1 MVGRRNYEQVP
12 ACDNDNVKAL
22 SSQTTEEH
30 SDDSASDGLHRI
42 GSMEILTPNNS
53 SSRTRT
59 DGEDSDDIDIEIDSS
74 LLLAFTWQEP
84 WELSLL
90 ATIFFLIPALL
101 GSIWFLL
108 DMTSRIW
115 PTTVFSLH
123 LCIALAK
130 ARYHVLL
137 HQDNRVVVVVT
148 SRLKKGIISF
158 PPALDIFLFGYIY
171 RNVVN
176 VFDYF
181 FNDIDG
187 TTVVEWSTQK
197 HCMLVLRLLGI
208 LTVFFRILVGGLCLL
223 SRWSTIHGAS
233 SSSPLLLRWTHVLLI
248 DRFQNWM
255 NDSSSWFTAMRQKQ
269 VRYRMQNLLSV
280 LFFASLLWL
289 SICVASCVSHY
300 TSVHLWLPHY
310 DYCDPLDTT
319 ECALP
324 FPSFHHMSKDNSTV
338 TGWRVNLQSKA
349 LPLLRGGIRVHLDFL
364 NDLDGFSTMA
374 PILFYMEG
382 LKEAYELHGSAIG
395 LQGPAHIEYSITNKS
410 ITLLVNVD
418 TGVLVPHSAEI
429 DYLDPERPLVL
440 VFPAQPLHHGT
451 HYALAVVNATNV
463 HGMRMQPT
471 LGMQLLL
478 RGDAFDWE
486 RFERYREIVIPSLE
500 TAAPW
505 VSHTDDPS
513 SLQLLFDFVTVSEEA
528 QLGPIRAVRDAALHH
543 IQSRQWGDWSDH
555 VNVIKIRNEDCSK
568 NDTLA
573 ARTIHASLDVPW
585 FLGAYGR
592 GHRGATLSPEAL
604 ESGKPVTT
612 GKAKFVVIV
621 PCSVQANALD
631 PLNGTRVRALL
642 EYGHGLFYN
651 RAEAYS
657 HSLLR

>member
-1 MVGRRNYEQVP
+1 MVVRRSYDQLP
-12 ACDNDNVKAL
+12 SCDSDSNSNSNSNNVKAL
-22 SSQTTEEH
+22 WREEH
-30 SDDSASDGLHRI
+30 SDDSDGLQRI
-42 GSMEILTPNNS
+42 GSMEILTPTS
-53 SSRTRT
+53 SSRRAR
-59 DGEDSDDIDIEIDSS
+59 DYDSP
-74 LLLAFTWQEP
+74 LFTWQEP

-90 ATIFFLIPALL
+90 ATILFLVPALL

-108 DMTSRIW
+108 HITSRIW
-115 PTTVFSLH
+115 PVTFFSLH

-130 ARYHVLL
+130 ARYHVVY
-137 HQDNRVVVVVT
+137 QDNSVVT

-158 PPALDIFLFGYIY
+158 PPALDIFLFGYMY
-171 RNVVN
+171 RGVVE

-181 FNDIDG
+181 FDDIDG

-197 HCMLVLRLLGI
+197 HCMLVLQVLGVLTI
-208 LTVFFRILVGGLCLL
+208 LFRILVGGLCIL
-223 SRWSTIHGAS
+223 SRWSTNGG
-233 SSSPLLLRWTHVLLI
+233 SSPPLLRLTPVL
-248 DRFQNWM
+248 DRFQDWM
-255 NDSSSWFTAMRQKQ
+255 NDSSWVTVLRQTQ
-269 VRYRMQNLLSV
+269 VRHGMQNLLNMI
-280 LFFASLLWL
+280 FFGSFLWL

-300 TSVHLWLPHY
+300 TSFHLWLPHY

-324 FPSFHHMSKDNSTV
+324 FPSFHHMAKDNSTV
-338 TGWRVNLQSKA
+338 TGWRVNLRGES
-349 LPLLRGGIRVHLDFL
+349 LPLLRGGIRVHPEFL

-395 LQGPAHIEYSITNKS
+395 LQGPAHIEHSFTNSS

-418 TGVLVPHSAEI
+418 SGVLVPHSAEI
-429 DYLDPERPLVL
+429 DYLDPGRPLVL

-463 HGMRMQPT
+463 YGSRMQPT
-471 LGMQLLL
+471 LGMQRLL
-478 RGDAFDWE
+478 RGDADDGE
-486 RFERYREIVIPSLE
+486 RFARYREIVIPSLE

-505 VSHTDDPS
+505 VSYTDDPE

-528 QLGPIRAVRDAALHH
+528 QLGSIRAVRDAALHH
-543 IQSRQWGDWSDH
+543 IQSQQWGDWSDH
-555 VNVIKIRNEDCSK
+555 VNVIKIRNEDCSR

-585 FLGAYGR
+585 FLDTYGP
-592 GHRGATLSPEAL
+592 GHRGSTLSPEAL
-604 ESGKPVTT
+604 ESGKPVNI

-621 PCSVQANALD
+621 PCSVQANALN
-631 PLNGTRVRALL
+631 PLNGTPVRALL

>member
-1 MVGRRNYEQVP
+1 MVGRRNYEQLP
-12 ACDNDNVKAL
+12 SCDSDNVR
-22 SSQTTEEH
+22 EEHH
-30 SDDSASDGLHRI
+30 SDDSDGLQRI
-42 GSMEILTPNNS
+42 GSMEILTPKSS
-53 SSRTRT
+53 SSRTSAR
-59 DGEDSDDIDIEIDSS
+59 DPDN
-74 LLLAFTWQEP
+74 LLFTWQEP

-90 ATIFFLIPALL
+90 ATILFLIPALL
-101 GSIWFLL
+101 GSIWFLFSI
-108 DMTSRIW
+108 TSRIW
-115 PTTVFSLH
+115 PATVFSLH

-130 ARYHVLL
+130 ARHHVLY
-137 HQDNRVVVVVT
+137 QDNGVGVVT

-158 PPALDIFLFGYIY
+158 PPALDIFLFGYTY
-171 RNVVN
+171 RGVVE

-197 HCMLVLRLLGI
+197 HCMLVLQLLGI
-208 LTVFFRILVGGLCLL
+208 LTVLFRILVGGLCIL
-223 SRWSTIHGAS
+223 SRLLTDGGSL
-233 SSSPLLLRWTHVLLI
+233 SSSPLRSRLTPFL

-255 NDSSSWFTAMRQKQ
+255 NDSSWVTGLGQKK

-280 LFFASLLWL
+280 AFFGSLLWL

-300 TSVHLWLPHY
+300 TSFHLWLPHY

-324 FPSFHHMSKDNSTV
+324 FPSFHHMVKDNSTV
-338 TGWRVNLQSKA
+338 TGWRVNLRGEA
-349 LPLLRGGIRVHLDFL
+349 LPLLRGGIRVHPDFL

-395 LQGPAHIEYSITNKS
+395 LQGPSHIEYSCTNSS

-418 TGVLVPHSAEI
+418 SGVLVPHSAEI

-451 HYALAVVNATNV
+451 HYALAVVNATDV
-463 HGMRMQPT
+463 HGTRIQPT

-478 RGDAFDWE
+478 RGDADEDWE
-486 RFERYREIVIPSLE
+486 RFARYREIVIPSLE
-500 TAAPW
+500 IAAPW
-505 VSHTDDPS
+505 VSHTDDPG

-528 QLGPIRAVRDAALHH
+528 QLGSIRAVRDATLHH
-543 IQSRQWGDWSDH
+543 IQSRHWGDWSDH
-555 VNVIKIRNEDCSK
+555 VTVIKIRNEDCSK

-585 FLGAYGR
+585 FLDAYGR

-612 GKAKFVVIV
+612 GKAKFMVII
-621 PCSVQANALD
+621 PCSVQANALN
-631 PLNGTRVRALL
+631 PLNGTPVRALL
-642 EYGHGLFYN
+642 EYGHGLYYN
-651 RAEAYS
+651 RGEAYS